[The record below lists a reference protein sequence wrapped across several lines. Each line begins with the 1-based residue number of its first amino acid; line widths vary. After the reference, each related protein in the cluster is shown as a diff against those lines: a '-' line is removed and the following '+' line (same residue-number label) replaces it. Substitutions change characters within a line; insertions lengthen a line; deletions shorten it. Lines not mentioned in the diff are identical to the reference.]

1 MLVRYKF
8 QRLIRPLFSNSRT
21 MSRATILITGPR
33 LPYHVV
39 DYAIGWARDNEGS
52 LNALFVIPGKM
63 PEEGYPFPNDL
74 DEAEQETTG
83 TDVEKGLV
91 GLVQD
96 EIRFIEKRCKA
107 SHIPVTTEMMFS
119 PSIKK
124 LAAKLDEAEVTFIDK
139 RIEED
144 KDDMSE
150 LSFTVDEL
158 MENSAASFISIGELD
173 KYSDVVL

>member
-1 MLVRYKF
+1 
-8 QRLIRPLFSNSRT
+8 

-39 DYAIGWARDNEGS
+39 DYAIGWAKDNEGS
-52 LNALFVIPGKM
+52 LKALFVVPGKM

-83 TDVEKGLV
+83 ADVEKGLI

-107 SHIPVTTEMMFS
+107 SHIPVASEMMFS
-119 PSIKK
+119 PSINKI
-124 LAAKLDEAEVTFIDK
+124 AAKLDEGIVTFIDK
-139 RIEED
+139 RFEED
-144 KDDMSE
+144 KDDMTE

-158 MENSAASFISIGELD
+158 LDKSSGTFIAVGEMD